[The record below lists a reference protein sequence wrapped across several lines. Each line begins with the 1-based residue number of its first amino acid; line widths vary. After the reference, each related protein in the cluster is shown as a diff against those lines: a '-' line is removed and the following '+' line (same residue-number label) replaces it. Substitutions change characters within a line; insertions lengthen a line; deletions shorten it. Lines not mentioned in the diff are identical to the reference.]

1 MSASPDPAAPA
12 RWEKKSQSL
21 HAACGLFD
29 VLHARYRH
37 PRRGRERDFVV
48 IEGPDWVN
56 VIALTGQHELV
67 LVRQF
72 RFGID
77 DFSLEIPGGVMEPG
91 EDPLAAAQRELREE
105 TGYTGRAGRILGCV
119 HPNPAIMNNRCHMVL
134 VEAAART
141 SDLAWDHD
149 EEIEILTAP
158 VDDVLN
164 WARAGRI
171 RHALVL
177 DALLLFEPVWAEMRR
192 GGFSPP
198 GPPPG

>member
-1 MSASPDPAAPA
+1 MSKSPGSAGPA
-12 RWEKKSQSL
+12 RWEKAGQTL
-21 HAACGLFD
+21 HARCQVFD

-37 PRRGRERDFVV
+37 PGRNRERDFVV
-48 IEGPDWVN
+48 IQAPDWVN
-56 VIALTGQHELV
+56 VIALTPDRRLV

-105 TGYTGRAGRILGCV
+105 TGHTGRSVRELGSV
-119 HPNPAIMNNRCHMVL
+119 HPNPAIMNNVCHLVL
-134 VEAAART
+134 VEGAERTAA
-141 SDLAWDHD
+141 LHWDHD
-149 EEIEILTAP
+149 EEIEVLTVP
-158 VDDVLN
+158 VDEVFA

-177 DALLLFEPVWAEMRR
+177 DALLLFAPIWERLQPAR
-192 GGFSPP
+192 S

>member
-1 MSASPDPAAPA
+1 MPA
-12 RWEKKSQSL
+12 RWERAGQSL
-21 HAACGLFD
+21 YASCQVFD

-37 PRRGRERDFVV
+37 PGRGRERNFVV
-48 IEGPDWVN
+48 IQAPDWVN
-56 VIALTGQHELV
+56 VIALTPDVRLV

-105 TGYTGRAGRILGCV
+105 TGHTGRSARILGGV
-119 HPNPAIMNNRCHMVL
+119 HPNPAIMNNVCHLVL
-134 VEAAART
+134 VEQVEPTAA
-141 SDLAWDHD
+141 LHWDHD

-158 VDDVLN
+158 VDEVYA

-177 DALLLFEPVWAEMRR
+177 DALLLFEPVWERLRR
-192 GGFSPP
+192 GGAAPSAGGPAP
-198 GPPPG
+198 GPGAPV

>member
-1 MSASPDPAAPA
+1 MSDSSDPVAPA
-12 RWEKKSQSL
+12 RWVKKGQSL

-37 PRRGRERDFVV
+37 PARERERDFVV
-48 IEGPDWVN
+48 IEGPDWAN
-56 VIALTGQHELV
+56 VIALTARQQLV

-105 TGYTGRAGRILGCV
+105 TGYTGRPVRVLGSV
-119 HPNPAIMNNRCHMVL
+119 HPNPAIMNNLCHIVL
-134 VEAAART
+134 VEGAAPT
-141 SDLAWDHD
+141 SELAWDHD

-158 VDDVLN
+158 VDDVLG

-177 DALLLFEPVWAEMRR
+177 DALLLFEPVWADMRAGGIAPPDPAR
-192 GGFSPP
+192 G
-198 GPPPG
+198 

>member
-1 MSASPDPAAPA
+1 MSDPSEPAAPA
-12 RWEKKSQSL
+12 RWERLGRSL

-29 VLHARYRH
+29 VQHARYRH

-56 VIALTGQHELV
+56 VIALTPERHLV

-91 EDPLAAAQRELREE
+91 EDPLTAAQRELREE
-105 TGYTGRAGRILGCV
+105 TGHTGRPVRVLGAV
-119 HPNPAIMNNRCHMVL
+119 HPNPAIMNNVCHLVL
-134 VEAAART
+134 VEDARRT
-141 SDLAWDHD
+141 NELAWDHD

-158 VDDVLN
+158 VDEVLD
-164 WARAGRI
+164 WARGGRI

-177 DALLLFEPVWAEMRR
+177 DALLLFEPVWEQLRR
-192 GGFSPP
+192 NDSRRPP
-198 GPPPG
+198 A